1 MYQLYNYFIKLDTRF
16 RQTSIRFAMTADD
29 RTSTF
34 RYQLTP
40 TNVFHCNSVWP
51 FCIRR
56 KLRGMLKVR
65 QEKGR
70 RVPVEGDGT
79 HTMAICT
86 RGEGRGTRETP
97 CTSTADDQSARADW
111 YRSKTSWRSE
121 SGTTIQ
127 LNRLCTY
134 VVIWNTSSFTIENTD
149 LKVEIIEVWTTT

>member
-1 MYQLYNYFIKLDTRF
+1 MHQLYNYFIKLDTCF
-16 RQTSIRFAMTADD
+16 RQTSIRSAMTADE
-29 RTSTF
+29 RTSTS

-56 KLRGMLKVR
+56 KLRDVLKVR

-70 RVPVEGDGT
+70 RVPVEWGGT
-79 HTMAICT
+79 HTMAIST
-86 RGEGRGTRETP
+86 RSEGRGTRETP
-97 CTSTADDQSARADW
+97 CTSTANNQGAREDW

-121 SGTTIQ
+121 SSTTIQ

-134 VVIWNTSSFTIENTD
+134 VVIWNTSSFIIENMD
-149 LKVEIIEVWTTT
+149 LKVEIMEVWTTT

>member
-1 MYQLYNYFIKLDTRF
+1 MHQLYNYFIKLDTRF

-29 RTSTF
+29 RTSAS

-56 KLRGMLKVR
+56 
-65 QEKGR
+65 

-79 HTMAICT
+79 HTMAIST

-97 CTSTADDQSARADW
+97 CTSTADDQGARADW

-121 SGTTIQ
+121 SSTTIQ

-134 VVIWNTSSFTIENTD
+134 VVIWNTSSSTIENTD
-149 LKVEIIEVWTTT
+149 LKVEIMEVWTTT